1 MYTLVSNR
9 FTDSTIEEN
18 KNYRQKHSI
27 EGCIYGSPQRLSPKI
42 DINALLQVIEMNNTT
57 NKIIGIGIIR
67 NNIQTDKY
75 YQIYKTGNYNR
86 YIFKGNY
93 YLDREILPK
102 ELVNGLE
109 YILFKEKSHMKRG
122 SGMTI
127 IPDKLLRHSKLGE
140 LDIKQEIIK
149 AFWSKYKKHEIN
161 DENNKNNNEIK

>member
-1 MYTLVSNR
+1 M
-9 FTDSTIEEN
+9 
-18 KNYRQKHSI
+18 
-27 EGCIYGSPQRLSPKI
+27 
-42 DINALLQVIEMNNTT
+42 
-57 NKIIGIGIIR
+57 
-67 NNIQTDKY
+67 
-75 YQIYKTGNYNR
+75 
-86 YIFKGNY
+86 
-93 YLDREILPK
+93 DREILPK